1 MTFSMKKGAFLIT
14 LAGLILLFSGPPLQA
29 RTVWKTGIVTKAP
42 WFDRHRRIEV
52 DNEPY
57 LFMPENVRLARHY
70 IDSSG
75 AWQEEP
81 LHLRELYKG
90 RKVWMRVEGNR
101 IYELFVE
108 E

>member
-1 MTFSMKKGAFLIT
+1 MAFFLKKGSLLIAM
-14 LAGLILLFSGPPLQA
+14 AGLILLFSGTPLSA
-29 RTVWKTGIVTKAP
+29 RTVWKTGTVTKAP
-42 WFDRHRRIEV
+42 WFDRHQRMGV

-81 LHLRELYKG
+81 LRLRELYKG
-90 RKVWMRVEGNR
+90 RKVWMRIQGNR
-101 IYELFVE
+101 IYELFIE